1 MALRGRM
8 GLDGGVLGE
17 HVAGLGGHGQAELAG
32 RHRLDA
38 ERRQQLPHL
47 AQLAGIVGGDDDL
60 AGQLT
65 MHGCILGEE
74 CSGVLDGGSAQATVF
89 FCRSTSC
96 ATPAL
101 ARRRRLRN
109 SSSEN
114 GLPSA
119 VPWTS
124 TMPPEPVMTKLAS
137 VSAAES
143 SA

>member
-1 MALRGRM
+1 MR
-8 GLDGGVLGE
+8 LDGGVLGE
-17 HVAGLGGHGQAELAG
+17 HVAGLVGHGQAELAG
-32 RHRLDA
+32 RHRLDP
-38 ERRQQLPHL
+38 ERRQQLLHL
-47 AQLAGIVGGDDDL
+47 AQLAGIVGGDHDL
-60 AGQLT
+60 AGQRAVHAGFLY
-65 MHGCILGEE
+65 
-74 CSGVLDGGSAQATVF
+74 AATAF

-101 ARRRRLRN
+101 ARRRRFRN